1 MTIEINLLPWREQ
14 RRFRCTRRF
23 KQGLLV
29 TLLVG
34 LLVGWGIAEY
44 EKSQVRAGQ
53 ARLAMIQ
60 RDTESLTRDIQ
71 AMRNYRELRERMLK
85 QIDVIGELQSSRPLT
100 IRVLDQLT
108 ATLVD
113 GIHYT
118 ELDRKGNR
126 LELSGVA
133 ASNRQVSDQMRALD
147 NSASFDV
154 PLLSDVQSA
163 EGRMAAKR
171 FHMSVDEHPLE
182 PAKPEV
188 GS

>member
-14 RRFRCTRRF
+14 RRVRRTRRF
-23 KQGLLV
+23 KHGLLL
-29 TLLVG
+29 TLVVG
-34 LLVGWGIAEY
+34 LLLGWSIAEY
-44 EKSQVRAGQ
+44 EKTQVRAGQ

-60 RDTESLTRDIQ
+60 RDTELLTRDIQ
-71 AMRNYRELRERMLK
+71 AMRDYRELRERMLK
-85 QIDVIGELQSSRPLT
+85 QIEVIGELQSSRPLT
-100 IRVLDQLT
+100 VRVFDQLT

-113 GIHYT
+113 GVHYT

-163 EGRMAAKR
+163 EGGVAAKR

-182 PAKPEV
+182 PAEPEP
-188 GS
+188 GT

>member
-14 RRFRCTRRF
+14 RRLRSTRRF
-23 KQGLLV
+23 KQGLLL
-29 TLLVG
+29 TLLFG
-34 LLVGWGIAEY
+34 LLIGWGVAEY

-53 ARLAMIQ
+53 ARLAMIE

-71 AMRNYRELRERMLK
+71 AMHDYRELRERMLK

-113 GIHYT
+113 GVHYT
-118 ELDRKGNR
+118 ELDRKDSR

-133 ASNRQVSDQMRALD
+133 ASNRQVSDQMRALED
-147 NSASFDV
+147 STAFDI

-163 EGRMAAKR
+163 EGAAAAKR
-171 FHMSVDEHPLE
+171 FHMSVDQHYVEVTG
-182 PAKPEV
+182 PEA